1 VSDTASFLDVLP
13 SVDMNYRIY
22 SNFSVYAQA
31 STGSVVP
38 PSSIWDYNH
47 TPGTSSPNPQLPLTP
62 KQQHATTYQFGSV
75 YKGQRFTLDAD
86 AYHIRFQNAY
96 SSTTDLNT
104 ADSTFGDAVYYLQ
117 PTSVTKGAEFESTIV
132 LTPGLN
138 LYLNATA
145 GNAYYTGQLNAN
157 SAYKSNPVLQAAPAG
172 LWVANTPTDTEMQGL
187 TYDKTGF
194 DLGIFNH
201 RVGEQR
207 VDNGQYH
214 NQAIISPFSQLNAY
228 VNYTIRNHSFFDQTK
243 IRLDGTNFLDSHGIQ
258 NLTLAGSPVA
268 PSLTGVTCG
277 TTASPI
283 ACADQFNAST
293 TISGQDTPSLMAG
306 RSFSVSVTFGIAPKG
321 R

>member
-1 VSDTASFLDVLP
+1 
-13 SVDMNYRIY
+13 
-22 SNFSVYAQA
+22 
-31 STGSVVP
+31 VVP

-47 TPGTSSPNPQLPLTP
+47 TPSTTSPNPQLQLTP

-86 AYHIRFQNAY
+86 VYHIRFQNAY

-104 ADSTFGDAVYYLQ
+104 SDSTYGDAVYYLQ
-117 PTSVTKGAEFESTIV
+117 PSSVTKGAEFESTIV

-145 GNAYYTGQLNAN
+145 GNAYYTGELNAN
-157 SAYKSNPVLQAAPAG
+157 AAYTSNPVPQAAPAG

-194 DLGIFNH
+194 DLGFFNH

-214 NQAIISPFSQLNAY
+214 NQAIVPSFSQVNAY
-228 VNYTIRNHSFFDQTK
+228 VNYTIRNRSFFNQTK
-243 IRLDGTNFLDSHGIQ
+243 IRLDGTNLLDSHGMQ
-258 NLTLAGSPVA
+258 NLTLAGSPA
-268 PSLTGVTCG
+268 TQTLAGVSCG
-277 TTASPI
+277 TTASPV
-283 ACADQFNAST
+283 ACTDQFNTNGAT
-293 TISGQDTPSLMAG
+293 PISGLDTPSLMAG
-306 RSFSVSVTFGIAPKG
+306 RSFNVSVTFGIAP
-321 R
+321 RR